1 MRDAKVIKGARLRK
15 SELVDCASVGE
26 DCLVAVHIVW
36 RAKLPVGCT
45 GIAASD
51 AVAVTKPGPPDG
63 ITDGDICCRRRK
75 RETILP
81 YSYIENLARTRW
93 YSAHDRPSVS
103 IHNMDDVGVRLFQF
117 RYHNG
122 FLARCSLRRKRERKH
137 RCEPKC
143 QWYYC
148 VRSFHGL
155 TPCPVRQCLRIS
167 LTSEPYRS

>member
-81 YSYIENLARTRW
+81 TATSKTWPVPDGIPLTTVRPFRSTTWMMWASVCFS
-93 YSAHDRPSVS
+93 SAIIMGFSPDAVCDEKGSVNIAASQNVSGTTALDRFMVLLLVLCVSVC
-103 IHNMDDVGVRLFQF
+103 
-117 RYHNG
+117 G
-122 FLARCSLRRKRERKH
+122 F
-137 RCEPKC
+137 P
-143 QWYYC
+143 
-148 VRSFHGL
+148 
-155 TPCPVRQCLRIS
+155 
-167 LTSEPYRS
+167 